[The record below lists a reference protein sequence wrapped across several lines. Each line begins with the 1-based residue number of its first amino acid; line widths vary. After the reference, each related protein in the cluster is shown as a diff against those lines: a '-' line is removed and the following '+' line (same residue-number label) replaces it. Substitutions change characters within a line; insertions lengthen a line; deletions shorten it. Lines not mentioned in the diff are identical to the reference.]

1 MIKTNL
7 GRYIEETIYQS
18 LVLKLLYPL
27 LALMSAASMSVE
39 QGALTPLYLATSPK
53 INGVTGK
60 YFQPVGVQVTPSHH
74 ALNSTLQHLLWT
86 ETERMIKK

>member
-1 MIKTNL
+1 MIRTNL
-7 GRYIEETIYQS
+7 GRHIEEMINQS
-18 LVLKLLYPL
+18 LVLKLLYPFF
-27 LALMSAASMSVE
+27 ALMSAASMSVE

-74 ALNSTLQHLLWT
+74 ALNSTLQQLLWT
-86 ETERMIKK
+86 ETERLITK